1 MKSLRQIVELK
12 KIDII
17 PDPEFQAGVRAD
29 YANPKSDGERNFVGK
44 HLDNI
49 QKTLHPAFKNE
60 AEQDA
65 VFKGGSVNKDHSKKA
80 SYKDD
85 MDVEVYEAA
94 IHFVQDNLTEEN
106 LVAFNS
112 LLEEDYDTAL
122 QFAMEVAEE
131 LEAEE

>member
-1 MKSLRQIVELK
+1 MV
-12 KIDII
+12 
-17 PDPEFQAGVRAD
+17 
-29 YANPKSDGERNFVGK
+29 
-44 HLDNI
+44 DNI

>member
-1 MKSLRQIVELK
+1 
-12 KIDII
+12 
-17 PDPEFQAGVRAD
+17 
-29 YANPKSDGERNFVGK
+29 
-44 HLDNI
+44 
-49 QKTLHPAFKNE
+49 
-60 AEQDA
+60 
-65 VFKGGSVNKDHSKKA
+65 
-80 SYKDD
+80 